1 MMTANPDLFKQMEN
15 YLKHFIPVN
24 EEEILAFSRNMK
36 ELDLKK
42 GSHLLDIGETCNL
55 VAFIAKGV
63 LRYYYVVGGEEHT
76 VQFFFENSF
85 ASDMESFISG
95 APAKVGIDALENSKL
110 LVIPKKDILDLY
122 KTYHKFEHL
131 GRLMAEAAYM
141 GLRKKTNEF
150 LNMSAEER
158 YLNLI
163 KERPK
168 VMERIPQHY
177 IASYL
182 GIKPQSLSRI
192 RKNL

>member
-1 MMTANPDLFKQMEN
+1 MSEQSEAIQQLGF
-15 YLKHFIPVN
+15 YLKKFIDVN
-24 EEEILAFSRNMK
+24 EDEIWAFSKNMK
-36 ELDLKK
+36 VLDLKK
-42 GSHLLDIGETCNL
+42 GNHLLSIGETCNL
-55 VAFIAKGV
+55 VAFITKGV
-63 LRYYYVVGGEEHT
+63 LRYYYVVNGEEHT

-85 ASDMESFISG
+85 SSDMESFISG
-95 APAKVGIDALENSKL
+95 TPSKVGIDALENSQL

-150 LNMSAEER
+150 MNMSAEER

-168 VMERIPQHY
+168 VMERIPQHF

>member
-1 MMTANPDLFKQMEN
+1 MTEKPDAIKQLEFF
-15 YLKHFIPVN
+15 LKKFIDVN
-24 EEEILAFSRNMK
+24 EEEIQAFSRNMK
-36 ELDLKK
+36 LLDLKK
-42 GSHLLDIGETCNL
+42 GSHLLEIGETCNV

-63 LRYYYVVGGEEHT
+63 LRYYYVANGEENT
-76 VQFFFENSF
+76 VQFFFENGF
-85 ASDMESFISG
+85 AADMESFISG
-95 APAKVGIDALENSKL
+95 SQSKVGIDAIENSTL
-110 LVIPKKDILDLY
+110 LVIPKKDILELY